1 MESQLLLIGTKNI
14 INKIF
19 NYIILITRM
28 NKKQNILVTGGAGYI
43 GAHIVELLVK
53 TKANIIIID
62 NLVTGRKKLLNKKA
76 KFIKEDIKNKTSLIK
91 IINDYEINSIIHLAG
106 SLNVSEAEKN
116 KKKYYKNNVEGTL
129 NLVNACKNSTVKNII
144 FSSSCS
150 VYGNIKGS
158 VNEKMRPNPQ
168 GYYALTKYKA
178 EEIIKK
184 FSKKYNYKYGI
195 LRYFNVA
202 GASPSGKIGEIETS
216 HGHLIKNIAIQS
228 LKKKPVISIYGNDY
242 KTKDGTCVRDY
253 IHVSDLA
260 TIHIMALKYINK
272 NSKSLILNCGYGKP
286 YSVLDIA
293 NIFKIKKKNAQ
304 ISFKKRRPGD
314 IAEVYSNTKKI
325 DKILKL
331 KAKYDN
337 LENILDSAY
346 KWEKII
352 KKFNLN

>member
-1 MESQLLLIGTKNI
+1 
-14 INKIF
+14 
-19 NYIILITRM
+19 M
-28 NKKQNILVTGGAGYI
+28 NKKENILVTGGAGYI
-43 GAHIVELLVK
+43 GSHIVELLIK
-53 TKANIIIID
+53 TKSNIIIID
-62 NLVTGRKKLLNKKA
+62 NLVTGHKKLLNKKA
-76 KFIKEDIKNKTSLIK
+76 KFIKVDIKNKTLITK
-91 IINDYEINSIIHLAG
+91 IINDYEISSIIHLAG

-129 NLVNACKNSTVKNII
+129 NLVKACKNSFVKNII

-150 VYGNIKGS
+150 VYGNVKGS
-158 VNEKMRPNPQ
+158 VNEKMKPNPQ
-168 GYYALTKYKA
+168 SYYALTKYKA

-184 FSKKYNYKYGI
+184 FSKKYDYKYGI

-228 LKKKPVISIYGNDY
+228 LKKKPVINIYGNDY

-293 NIFKIKKKNAQ
+293 NIFKIKKKNTQ
-304 ISFKKRRPGD
+304 IRFKKRRPGD

-325 DKILKL
+325 NKILKL
-331 KAKYDN
+331 KVKYDN

-346 KWEKII
+346 KWEKKINSI
-352 KKFNLN
+352 

>member
-62 NLVTGRKKLLNKKA
+62 NLVTGHKKLLNKKA

-150 VYGNIKGS
+150 IYGDVKGP
-158 VNEKMRPNPQ
+158 VGEGKKPNPQ
-168 GYYALTKYKA
+168 GYYAFTKFKG

-184 FSKKYNYKYGI
+184 YSKKYNYRYAI

-202 GASPSGKIGEIETS
+202 GASKTGKIGEIEKS
-216 HGHLIKNIAIQS
+216 HNHLFKNLAISS
-228 LKKKPVISIYGNDY
+228 LKQKPIINIYGNNY
-242 KTKDGTCVRDY
+242 NTKDGTCIRDY
-253 IHVSDLA
+253 IHVVDLA
-260 TIHIMALKYINK
+260 DIHIECLKRINLLK
-272 NSKSLILNCGYGKP
+272 KSLILNCGYGKGN
-286 YSVLDIA
+286 SVLQIVKKFQK
-293 NIFKIKKKNAQ
+293 IIIKKITIN
-304 ISFKKRRPGD
+304 FKSARPGD
-314 IAEVYSNTKKI
+314 IAQVYGNTLRLKKVI
-325 DKILKL
+325 KWKP
-331 KAKYDN
+331 KYNN
-337 LENILDSAY
+337 LEIMLKSAI
-346 KWEKII
+346 KWEK
-352 KKFNLN
+352 KLDS

>member
-1 MESQLLLIGTKNI
+1 
-14 INKIF
+14 
-19 NYIILITRM
+19 M
-28 NKKQNILVTGGAGYI
+28 NKKENILVTGGAGYI
-43 GAHIVELLVK
+43 GSHIVELLIK
-53 TKANIIIID
+53 TKSNIIIID
-62 NLVTGRKKLLNKKA
+62 NLVTGHKKLLNKKA
-76 KFIKEDIKNKTSLIK
+76 KFIKVDIKNKTLITK
-91 IINDYEINSIIHLAG
+91 IINDYEISSIIHLAG

-129 NLVNACKNSTVKNII
+129 NLIKACKNSFVKNII

-150 VYGNIKGS
+150 VYGNVKGS
-158 VNEKMRPNPQ
+158 VNEKMKPNPQ
-168 GYYALTKYKA
+168 SYYALTKYKA

-202 GASPSGKIGEIETS
+202 GASPSGKIGEIEIS

-293 NIFKIKKKNAQ
+293 NIFKIKKKNTQ
-304 ISFKKRRPGD
+304 IRFKKRRPGD

-325 DKILKL
+325 NKILKL
-331 KAKYDN
+331 KVKYDN

-346 KWEKII
+346 KWEKKINSI
-352 KKFNLN
+352 